1 MTSKKDYKDYLED
14 ILDSVKKITRFIEGM
29 TYEQFAQDD
38 KTTYAV
44 IRALEII
51 GEAAKRIPQDVR
63 DKYPEISWR
72 EMAGMRDKLIHD
84 YSGVNLV
91 LVWETLS
98 EDLPNL
104 EPNLRGIL
112 EQIEN
117 EQRQDE
123 SESQGSQAEP

>member
-1 MTSKKDYKDYLED
+1 MTSEKDYKDYLED
-14 ILDSVKKITRFIEGM
+14 ILDAVKKIARFVESM

-51 GEAAKRIPQDVR
+51 GEAAKRIPHDIR

-72 EMAGMRDKLIHD
+72 EMADMRNKLIHD
-84 YSGVNLV
+84 YFGVNLV
-91 LVWETLS
+91 LVWKTLS

-104 EPNLRGIL
+104 EPTIRRIL
-112 EQIEN
+112 EQIED
-117 EQRQDE
+117 EQRQNE
-123 SESQGSQAEP
+123 SANKGRQAKF